1 MPRID
6 ELPDD
11 PVLLKQMLAK
21 QDAEYD
27 ALIERIKNEAADR
40 LAEQVERV
48 KKEAAEQNE
57 ALRLRMEAEKKAEIK
72 AAVEAILRRI
82 YGPKSERMCSGTPR

>member
-6 ELPDD
+6 ELPDA